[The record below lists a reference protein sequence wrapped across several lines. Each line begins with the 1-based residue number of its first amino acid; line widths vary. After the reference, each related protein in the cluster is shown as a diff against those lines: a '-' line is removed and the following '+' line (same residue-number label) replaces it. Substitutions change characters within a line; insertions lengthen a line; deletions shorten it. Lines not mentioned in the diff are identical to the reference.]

1 MSTLQKLQNSKL
13 LLVTSTRHLLR
24 AVLKVETTPFSL
36 AGRPLPTASDAIYV
50 KKSRKSLREQPSIH
64 PIAIL
69 KLFKSKIVQSS
80 AIKRNERQQN
90 KTTKLCDRKHL
101 IKKEIITQHWQGDN
115 FWLIFYLSC
124 LHQLFLIDSNVSLFL
139 PKRQV
144 TLVSHPRLLS
154 FREVVRSFLC
164 DFRIADA
171 FFFLC
176 CQQILCLCYQQP
188 YQSFQHFILLPVLL
202 FHSRGEKK
210 AISTFLQ
217 FD

>member
-1 MSTLQKLQNSKL
+1 MTPEANCIFYEHITETSELKV
-13 LLVTSTRHLLR
+13 VTCDFDKAYLLR
-24 AVLKVETTPFSL
+24 AVLKVDTTPFSL

-115 FWLIFYLSC
+115 F
-124 LHQLFLIDSNVSLFL
+124 
-139 PKRQV
+139 
-144 TLVSHPRLLS
+144 
-154 FREVVRSFLC
+154 
-164 DFRIADA
+164 
-171 FFFLC
+171 
-176 CQQILCLCYQQP
+176 
-188 YQSFQHFILLPVLL
+188 
-202 FHSRGEKK
+202 
-210 AISTFLQ
+210 
-217 FD
+217 